1 MNQESH
7 HEERV
12 GILYVLGAALLWS
25 TGGVAIK
32 AVDAGPLVVSF
43 YRSAIAAV
51 VLFAF
56 LRPRVERWT
65 PAFVLA
71 VIGYAACLTTFVI
84 ATKWTTAANAI
95 FLQYMGVI
103 WVMLLSPFVLKEK
116 FRKADA
122 IAVAVAFCGMAL
134 FFVEKFDPRGAAG
147 NMVAILS
154 SVFFAMLILFLR
166 AERDASAE
174 AAVTWG
180 NVAVSVSLVPF
191 VAGDLRVDLRSLLIL
206 AFLGVLQIG
215 LAYVLFVRGL
225 RRVTATK
232 ASLTG
237 MVEPVMNPLWVFMLL
252 GERPSPLAILGGAI
266 VLGAVAA
273 RTLWSGPQQ
282 PAVPPPPD

>member
-273 RTLWSGPQQ
+273 RTLWSGPQR

>member
-1 MNQESH
+1 MNQGSH

-56 LRPRVERWT
+56 LRPRVKRWT